1 MISRRLILA
10 SIPALALGATWA
22 ATLGRAQQAATA
34 PAYPTQ
40 LVKII
45 VPFSAGS
52 QTDILA
58 RSYADGLAKRWKH
71 DVIVENRPGLAG
83 TASVARA
90 APDGYTLLLVS
101 NGHAMIQSLN
111 RNPIFDPIKDFAAV
125 ARVATIPGIM
135 VVPPENAPKT
145 LKELIEQAKANPG
158 KFNYASAGLGSAS
171 SIGAELLK
179 TAAGIDLVH
188 VPHKGLPES
197 HTSIMRGDTV
207 LFMTFYSAG
216 GDLIDSGKMRAI
228 AVTTAKRTSVLP
240 NVPTMQE
247 AGLAGY
253 SYDPWFGILAPA
265 GTPKAVIDQVAS
277 DLAEIAKGA
286 EFNARFTKLGVDVT
300 TSSPEAFGATV
311 KADTERF
318 LKLFGKAADKPDADK
333 K

>member
-1 MISRRLILA
+1 MHSRRLIIAALA
-10 SIPALALGATWA
+10 AIPALALGGTAGLAQTA
-22 ATLGRAQQAATA
+22 APGAAF
-34 PAYPTQ
+34 PSQ

-58 RSYADGLAKRWKH
+58 RGYADELGKRWKH

-83 TASVARA
+83 TSSVAKS

-111 RNPIFDPIKDFAAV
+111 RNPSFDPIKDFVAV

-158 KFNYASAGLGSAS
+158 KLNYASAGLGSAS

-179 TAAGIDLVH
+179 SAAGLDIVH

-197 HTSIMRGDTV
+197 HTSIMRGDAV

-216 GDLIDSGKMRAI
+216 GDLIESGRMRAI
-228 AVTTAKRTSVLP
+228 AVTTAKRTAVLP

-247 AGLAGY
+247 AGLPGY

-265 GTPKAVIDQVAS
+265 GTPRPIIDQISA
-277 DLAEIAKGA
+277 DIAAVSKIPA
-286 EFNARFTKLGVDVT
+286 FNARFAKLGVDVT
-300 TSSPEAFGATV
+300 TSTPGAFDTIV
-311 KADTERF
+311 KADTDRF
-318 LKLFGKAADKPDADK
+318 LKIFGKADDK
-333 K
+333 KDGK